1 MKGPKVMLSEKEKG
15 FFNTIFDLFRSLKL
29 TIFLLII
36 LAVLSVI
43 GTLIKQNASST
54 EYIQRYGID
63 LYNVLDFFNLFDM
76 YHSWWFSAI
85 LILLVINLIACSIH
99 RFPAVLKQIFR
110 GSNRGRLEDL
120 MLKTLPYVE
129 KIPISNSGEAKRGE
143 EISSYL
149 KERFKNPDLTE
160 TDSAVTLYSE
170 KGRFSR
176 LGVPLTHLS
185 IIIILIG
192 GLAGSIYGFRGF
204 VNILEGETVNQI
216 YLRIRDKEI
225 AKTIDFAIRCDDFQI
240 TYYDLPRT
248 EKHVKEYASL
258 LTILENEKEVLKKTV
273 KVNHPLYFKGL
284 AFYQSDYGSIHDF
297 TLGIQWKDK
306 KEKVLLK
313 VLEGETVPI
322 PNTNTLIRLLRYAPQ
337 IHNFGEGIQVALFR
351 PKQEPEIYWVLKGGS
366 KLGQQRNDEFMI
378 TLERVNSREYTGL
391 QVTKDPGVWIVWM
404 GSGLMVLG
412 LIIAFFFSHQ
422 RVWVRIP
429 KQSVGEVVIAGSTN
443 KNRLGFEKTFNQLVE
458 GVRKTIKFQ

>member
-1 MKGPKVMLSEKEKG
+1 MKEPKVMLSEKEKG

-36 LAVLSVI
+36 LAVISII

-76 YHSWWFSAI
+76 YHSWWFSAV

-99 RFPAVLKQIFR
+99 RFPAVLKQVFR
-110 GSNRGRLEDL
+110 GFDRGRLEDS
-120 MLKTLPYVE
+120 MLRAFPYVE
-129 KIPISNSGEAKRGE
+129 KIPISNSGEAKREE

-149 KERFKNPDLTE
+149 KKRFKNPDRIE
-160 TDSAVTLYSE
+160 TDSAITLYSE

-192 GLAGSIYGFRGF
+192 GLSGSLYGFRGF
-204 VNILEGETVNQI
+204 VNILEGETVDQI

-225 AKTIDFAIRCDDFQI
+225 AKPIDFAIRCDDFQI
-240 TYYDLPRT
+240 TYYDLPHT
-248 EKHVKEYASL
+248 ERYVKEYASL

-273 KVNHPLYFKGL
+273 KVNHPLHFKGL
-284 AFYQSDYGSIHDF
+284 AFYQSNYGSIYDF

-313 VLEGETVPI
+313 VFEGETVPI
-322 PNTNTLIRLLRYAPQ
+322 PNTNTLIRLLRYASQ
-337 IHNFGEGIQVALFR
+337 IHNFGEGIQVALLR
-351 PKQEPEIYWVLKGGS
+351 PNQEPEVYWVLKGGS

-378 TLERVNSREYTGL
+378 SLERVNSREYTGL
-391 QVTKDPGVWIVWM
+391 QVTKDPGVWIVWV

-412 LIIAFFFSHQ
+412 LIISFFFSHQ

-429 KQSVGEVVIAGSTN
+429 KQSIGEVVLAGSTN
-443 KNRLGFEKTFNQLVE
+443 KNRLGFEKTFNQLAE